1 MYYIIKAQRGKHKT
15 SKKSKIRVATYRQ
28 ERKIVMKK
36 NVVVYVDEK
45 TALVTKTFK
54 KNACIFGTD
63 EFKLWRE
70 YKAMFPN
77 AVMTT
82 KDIKKNPNKKTR
94 RNLTFANMVEYM
106 KTQENSEDLLAEFET
121 MKSRSKIQAS
131 PYQYVLSWFEAKFEG
146 YNDLKQFMAQKE
158 EERSAE
164 DAASETA
171 ND

>member
-1 MYYIIKAQRGKHKT
+1 
-15 SKKSKIRVATYRQ
+15 
-28 ERKIVMKK
+28 MKK

-70 YKAMFPN
+70 YKAMFPD

-106 KTQENSEDLLAEFET
+106 KTQENSEDLLAEFE
-121 MKSRSKIQAS
+121 
-131 PYQYVLSWFEAKFEG
+131 G

>member
-1 MYYIIKAQRGKHKT
+1 M
-15 SKKSKIRVATYRQ
+15 KKSAAI
-28 ERKIVMKK
+28 
-36 NVVVYVDEK
+36 VYVNDT
-45 TALVTKTFK
+45 TAQVTKAFQ
-54 KNACIFGTD
+54 KNAVIFGTD

>member
-1 MYYIIKAQRGKHKT
+1 M
-15 SKKSKIRVATYRQ
+15 KKSAAI
-28 ERKIVMKK
+28 I
-36 NVVVYVDEK
+36 YVNDT
-45 TALVTKTFK
+45 TAQVTKAFQ
-54 KNACIFGTD
+54 KNACIFGTE

-70 YKAMFPN
+70 YLTYFPN
-77 AVMTT
+77 AKMQT
-82 KDIKKNPNKKTR
+82 KSIKKNPDKKTR

-121 MKSRSKIQAS
+121 IKSRSKIQAS

-164 DAASETA
+164 DAASEA
-171 ND
+171 ENV

>member
-1 MYYIIKAQRGKHKT
+1 
-15 SKKSKIRVATYRQ
+15 
-28 ERKIVMKK
+28 MKK
-36 NVVVYVDEK
+36 
-45 TALVTKTFK
+45 TAASIIRYIDDNTAQVTKAFEK
-54 KNACIFGTD
+54 KACIFGTD

-70 YKAMFPN
+70 YKAMFPK

-82 KDIKKNPNKKTR
+82 KSIKKNPNQKTR
-94 RNLTFANMVEYM
+94 RNLTFKNMVEYIN
-106 KTQENSEDLLAEFET
+106 TYPEAEAKKLMEEYET
-121 MKSRSKIQAS
+121 IQKRSKVQAS
-131 PYQYVLSWFEAKFEG
+131 PYQYVLSWFEGKFEG

>member
-1 MYYIIKAQRGKHKT
+1 
-15 SKKSKIRVATYRQ
+15 
-28 ERKIVMKK
+28 MKK
-36 NVVVYVDEK
+36 
-45 TALVTKTFK
+45 TAASIIRYIDDNTAQVTKAFEK
-54 KNACIFGTD
+54 KACIFGTD
-63 EFKLWRE
+63 EFKMWRE
-70 YKAMFPN
+70 YKAMFPK

-82 KDIKKNPNKKTR
+82 KSIKKNPNKKTR

>member
-1 MYYIIKAQRGKHKT
+1 
-15 SKKSKIRVATYRQ
+15 
-28 ERKIVMKK
+28 MKK

-70 YKAMFPN
+70 YKKEFPD

-82 KDIKKNPNKKTR
+82 KDIKKNPDKKTR
-94 RNLTFANMVEYM
+94 RNMTYKNMEAFI
-106 KTQENSEDLLAEFET
+106 KTQPNAKELKAEYDTIKE
-121 MKSRSKIQAS
+121 RSKIQTS
-131 PYQYVLSWFEAKFEG
+131 PYQYVLSWFEGKFKG

-164 DAASETA
+164 DAASEA
-171 ND
+171 ENV

>member
-1 MYYIIKAQRGKHKT
+1 
-15 SKKSKIRVATYRQ
+15 
-28 ERKIVMKK
+28 MKK
-36 NVVVYVDEK
+36 NVIVYVDEK

-54 KNACIFGTD
+54 KNACIFGTE
-63 EFKLWRE
+63 EFKLWRD
-70 YKAMFPN
+70 YKAMFKD

-106 KTQENSEDLLAEFET
+106 KTQKNSEELLAEFET
-121 MKSRSKIQAS
+121 IKSRSKIQAS

-158 EERSAE
+158 EQRSAE
-164 DAASETA
+164 DAASEA
-171 ND
+171 ENV